1 MPCHIPGFSRGVWI
15 MGSRRVEVE
24 AKIVLPSCDL
34 LRVVEERLRG
44 LGAVHEESV
53 VEEDTYYQHPCR
65 DFAETDEALRIR
77 QVDGRYE
84 LTYKGP
90 KRVIDGSKARKE
102 ITIQLP
108 SATQM
113 ARLLEALGFRP
124 VAVVRKHRDYY
135 KLGDI
140 VVSLDEVEGL
150 GCFLEAEYSGGGGPE
165 EAARAIREALEKLG
179 VSSYESTTKSYLE
192 LILESKRKA

>member
-1 MPCHIPGFSRGVWI
+1 M
-15 MGSRRVEVE
+15 
-24 AKIVLPSCDL
+24 

>member
-1 MPCHIPGFSRGVWI
+1 MS
-15 MGSRRVEVE
+15 SRRVEVE
-24 AKIVLPSCDL
+24 AKIVLPGCDL

-77 QVDGRYE
+77 RVDGRYE

-90 KRVIDGSKARKE
+90 KRVIDGSKAREE
-102 ITIQLP
+102 ITIQLL
-108 SATQM
+108 SASQV

-124 VAVVRKHRDYY
+124 VAVVRKRRDYY
-135 KLGDI
+135 RLGDI
-140 VVSLDEVEGL
+140 AVSLDEVDGL
-150 GCFLEAEYSGGGGPE
+150 GCFLEAEYRGEGEAE

-179 VSSYESTTKSYLE
+179 VAGYETTTKSYLE
-192 LILESKRKA
+192 LILEAKRKDS